1 MGHICSCWAFMP
13 NPSPTPQTRLDDC
26 IQNFSRV
33 STVMGGG
40 EGGSEG
46 EVQYIFRKVALLYE
60 GTLNLQK
67 FTNTALLSQSLLSRV
82 VVVQKF
88 RVAYHEIYPRS
99 NLIFLSVHSF
109 IYKTFKS
116 IVGCS
121 RYTKRKH
128 CMTTVEPHVRPHLP
142 CDHPTKTPK
151 CSQSNP
157 CNQNLS
163 LKQPPHRSD
172 RDHFFLA

>member
-1 MGHICSCWAFMP
+1 MP
-13 NPSPTPQTRLDDC
+13 NPSPTPQTRLDSC

-33 STVMGGG
+33 STVYGGG
-40 EGGSEG
+40 GGG
-46 EVQYIFRKVALLYE
+46 GGYE
-60 GTLNLQK
+60 CCITVRR
-67 FTNTALLSQSLLSRV
+67 SLSRA
-82 VVVQKF
+82 VVVQQF
-88 RVAYHEIYPRS
+88 RVAYREIYPRS

-109 IYKTFKS
+109 IYETFKS
-116 IVGCS
+116 IVGYS

-128 CMTTVEPHVRPHLP
+128 CMTTVEPLVRPHLP
-142 CDHPTKTPK
+142 CDYLTKTPK

-163 LKQPPHRSD
+163 LKRPPHRSD